1 MIWVTWRQH
10 RVEALVAGI
19 VLAVVALIL
28 LLTGRE
34 MISTYQTSGLAS
46 CSLKLLACV
55 FVEENFI
62 NHFSAIVVFMGITLS
77 TLPLLLGMFIGA
89 PLISRELEQRTH
101 RLVWTQSISRGRW
114 LGTKLLL
121 LISVTLLAFIALAA
135 LSAWW
140 SGPWVAVQ
148 SLWSTYDFHGILLP
162 IYSLFAFALG
172 VAAGITVRRSV
183 PAMGIT
189 IVLFVLLRVVIAFW
203 LRPYFLPPLI
213 SLSVVDQP
221 GPPSHTDWTIHI
233 GTIDRSGQE
242 LTDIQ
247 IGQICPQLNGNGSAQ
262 AFAAFTTCEHDHG
275 FQSRSFYQPVE
286 RYWLFQGIEA
296 AIFLILAL
304 VLLASS
310 TWLASKKIT

>member
-10 RVEALVAGI
+10 RTEALIAGI
-19 VLAVVALIL
+19 ILAIVALIL
-28 LLTGRE
+28 LLTGME
-34 MISTYQTSGLAS
+34 MISTYQTTGLAS
-46 CSLKLLACV
+46 CSLKLPACS

-62 NHFSAIVVFMGITLS
+62 NHFSTIVVFMGITLS
-77 TLPLLLGMFIGA
+77 ALPLVVGMFIGA
-89 PLISRELEQRTH
+89 PLVARELEQRTH
-101 RLVWTQSISRGRW
+101 RLVWTQSISRGHW

-121 LISVTLLAFIALAA
+121 LLSITLLAFIALAV
-135 LSAWW
+135 LSSWW
-140 SGPWVAVQ
+140 SGPWVAVH

-162 IYSLFAFALG
+162 VYALFAFVLG

-183 PAMGIT
+183 PAMGLT
-189 IVLFVLLRVVIAFW
+189 IVLFVLLRLVIAFW
-203 LRPYFLPPLI
+203 LRPYFLPPLT
-213 SLSVVDQP
+213 SLSVVYQP
-221 GPPSHTDWTIHI
+221 GPPSHTDWTVHI
-233 GTIDRSGQE
+233 GTIDRNGQE
-242 LTDIQ
+242 LSDIQ
-247 IGQICPQLNGNGSAQ
+247 IGQICPQLSGNGSAQ
-262 AFAAFTTCEHDHG
+262 AFAAFTTCELEHG